1 MYAAASA
8 LILIAPFFT
17 ANAALVPC
25 GGTGQSRCTLCH
37 LIIGIHGVIKY
48 GYRIALTIAIAMITL
63 GGIMYILSRG
73 DSGAVAKAKAVIYNA
88 LIGTIIIFGAWIMVN
103 TTMLLLSAKSNLGVQ
118 KATSWDT
125 FKCAP

>member
-1 MYAAASA
+1 MFPTAASQ
-8 LILIAPFFT
+8 
-17 ANAALVPC
+17 AALVPC
-25 GGTGQSRCTLCH
+25 GGSGQSRCTLCH

-48 GYRIALTIAIAMITL
+48 GYRIALTVAIAMITV

-73 DSGAVAKAKAVIYNA
+73 DSGATTKAKTVVSNA
-88 LIGTIIIFGAWIMVN
+88 LIGIIVIFGAWIIVN
-103 TTMLLLSAKSNLGVQ
+103 TTMLLLSAKPNLGVQ